1 MPHIIIEYPPQVVSE
16 EQLPGILKS
25 VHEAVVDSGL
35 FESSHIKTR
44 AYPIHFYSNAG
55 GDKPYMHTMARIK
68 SGRNAE
74 QKKQL
79 SEAIL
84 AAISG
89 QNLSVAVI
97 TVEVI
102 DMDRDS
108 YTKFSV

>member
-1 MPHIIIEYPPQVVSE
+1 MPHIIIEYPQPQISE

-25 VHEAVVDSGL
+25 VHEAVVESGL

-44 AYPIHFYSNAG
+44 AYPMRFYTNAG

-84 AAISG
+84 AALCT
-89 QNLSVAVI
+89 QQLALPVI

-108 YTKFSV
+108 YTRFSV

>member
-1 MPHIIIEYPPQVVSE
+1 MPHIIIEYPRQVVAD
-16 EQLPGILKS
+16 EQLPAILNA
-25 VHEAVVDSGL
+25 VHESVVASGL
-35 FESSHIKTR
+35 FESGHIKTR
-44 AYPIHFYSNAG
+44 AYPIDFYTNAG

-68 SGRNAE
+68 SGRNPE

-84 AAISG
+84 SAISG
-89 QNLSVAVI
+89 QDLSVAVI

>member
-1 MPHIIIEYPPQVVSE
+1 MPHIIIEYPQSQISE
-16 EQLPGILKS
+16 EQLPDILKS

-44 AYPIHFYSNAG
+44 AYPIHFYSKAG

-84 AAISG
+84 AALCKEG
-89 QNLSVAVI
+89 LAVPVV
-97 TVEVI
+97 TVEII

-108 YTKFSV
+108 YTKHSI